1 MTESD
6 YLEQRLKDQMK
17 WYSTKSSWNQRWF
30 KRLTIAQLI
39 FAIFLPVVAI
49 YLNPIF
55 AGVLGGGIALI
66 TGILSIYRFQENW
79 VTYRATSEKLKYQ
92 LMIFETHLDPYH
104 DEATRFPL
112 LVKTVEGILSQENG
126 QWQVTNTPS
135 EVKAKG

>member
-1 MTESD
+1 MSESD

-66 TGILSIYRFQENW
+66 TGILSMYRFQENW
-79 VTYRATSEKLKYQ
+79 ITYRTITEKLKYQ
-92 LMIFETHLDPYH
+92 LMIFETRLEPYH